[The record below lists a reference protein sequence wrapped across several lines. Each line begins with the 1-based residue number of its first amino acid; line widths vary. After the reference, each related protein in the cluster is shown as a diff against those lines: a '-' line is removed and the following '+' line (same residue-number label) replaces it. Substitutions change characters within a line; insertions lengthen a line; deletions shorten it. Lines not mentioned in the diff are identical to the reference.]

1 MNAARWFQRREDYQ
15 PRQTPPASPFRKF
28 DVKCLACGSYQLRL
42 VAQMDEEAGEMSVVL
57 VCNRCPQMEILPVT
71 ASPSGR

>member
-15 PRQTPPASPFRKF
+15 PPRTPPESPFRKF

-42 VAQMDEEAGEMSVVL
+42 VTQRDEEAGEMSVVL
-57 VCNRCPQMEILPVT
+57 VCNHCPQLEIVPL
-71 ASPSGR
+71 